1 MNQLP
6 YALDYMHKF
15 NIHKWLGL
23 KVDDDDL
30 VSIARIYGVRPGEL
44 RKVEKSFQAN
54 VADLAARLAQGRG
67 KPAAEGA
74 GGTGSPAAPLV
85 VLALG
90 DSITSDRESY
100 VRILNCYWKGT
111 RRKVIDCAV
120 SGDTTSHFIDRWY
133 GTIMNQQFDWVVIF
147 IGTNDC
153 RQADD
158 PAHIARTSLQEYQR
172 NMEYFTDQ
180 FLARGKKVVLVTI
193 PPVDMKRFHAFLPDN
208 GWIYD
213 RERIDATNRWLGE
226 LAARKGLKVADLAK
240 ALETESSDFM
250 TPDGLHLNSTGH
262 LILSRLLVEILP

>member
-23 KVDDDDL
+23 NVDDDDL

-44 RKVEKSFQAN
+44 RKIEKGLQAN
-54 VADLAARLAQGRG
+54 VAQLAARLAQGRG

-74 GGTGSPAAPLV
+74 GGTGSSGGSLA

-100 VRILNCYWKGT
+100 VRILNSYWKGT
-111 RRKVIDCAV
+111 GRRMIDCAV
-120 SGDTTSHFIDRWY
+120 SGDSTSDLIDRWY
-133 GTIMNQQFDWVVIF
+133 ATVMNQEFDWVVIF

-158 PAHIARTSLQEYQR
+158 PARMTRISLQEYQR

-180 FLARGKKVVLVTI
+180 FLKRGKQIVLVTI
-193 PPVDMKRFHAFLPDN
+193 PFVAMGRFKETFPEN
-208 GWIYD
+208 GWIYE
-213 RERIDATNRWLGE
+213 RERIDATNRWLRE
-226 LAARKGLKVADLAK
+226 LASRKGLKVADLAK
-240 ALETESSDFM
+240 ALDAQNDDVM
-250 TPDGLHLNSTGH
+250 TPDGLHLNSTGQ
-262 LILSRLLVEILP
+262 LILSRLLLEIIP